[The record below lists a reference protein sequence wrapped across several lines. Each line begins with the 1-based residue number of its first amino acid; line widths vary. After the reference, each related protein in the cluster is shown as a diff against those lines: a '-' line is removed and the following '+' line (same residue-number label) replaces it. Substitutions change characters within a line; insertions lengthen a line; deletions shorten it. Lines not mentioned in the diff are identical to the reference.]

1 MERPIVHIILYEGS
15 WIASLAAKKL
25 KAKQGL
31 AIVLFRTIYLH
42 GMKAE
47 DLLTH
52 TRMFRHEVKHILQ
65 YQEHGWFLFLMK
77 YLWYSM
83 RYGYYNNP
91 LEREAR
97 AAEDDPSIIAGIEV
111 MQIKRSRK

>member
-1 MERPIVHIILYEGS
+1 MERPIVHITLYEGS

-25 KAKQGL
+25 KTKQGL
-31 AIVLFRTIYLH
+31 AIVFFRTIYLH
-42 GMKAE
+42 DLKAE
-47 DLLTH
+47 DLLQN

-65 YQEHGWFLFLMK
+65 YQEHGWFMFLIK
-77 YLWYSM
+77 YLWYCV
-83 RYGYYNNP
+83 RFGYYNNP

-97 AAEDDPSIIAGIEV
+97 AAEDDPSIVTGIEV